1 MKAAIINTEPYH
13 NVKIKHHT
21 PLLRGMKKQRS
32 GHAPSKVAPSMN
44 EIVIS
49 SEERLGRFFNLLFQI
64 DKRKHPELYESQKS
78 RNCPDQTTRRAASLR

>member
-32 GHAPSKVAPSMN
+32 VHAPSKVAPSM
-44 EIVIS
+44 
-49 SEERLGRFFNLLFQI
+49 EERLGRFFNLLFQI

-78 RNCPDQTTRRAASLR
+78 RNCPDQTA